1 MQPMKMLW
9 ITIAI
14 YGFLLGSFPA
24 HAEIYK
30 WVDEKG
36 KVHFTN
42 DPSLVPQT
50 EDAKIKTFR
59 EIPPVKKPVL
69 ENDPSSEPTPSEET
83 HADIG
88 PPQKPKASKKKEVT
102 SKSLAEE
109 KESYQE
115 LLKKSRESRERQ
127 LKKIAELQEMDEK
140 PKNWTTKESID
151 EIIEGLQKNVKRSE
165 KEIHKYEREIKSF
178 SLTD

>member
-1 MQPMKMLW
+1 MKTLW

-14 YGFLLGSFPA
+14 YGFLLGSLPA
-24 HAEIYK
+24 HAKIYK

-69 ENDPSSEPTPSEET
+69 ENDPPTEPAPDEGT
-83 HADIG
+83 HADVG
-88 PPQKPKASKKKEVT
+88 PPPKPKVSKKKEVT
-102 SKSLAEE
+102 SENITEE

-115 LLKKSRESRERQ
+115 LLGKSRESRERQ

-140 PKNWTTKESID
+140 SKNWTTKESLD
-151 EIIEGLQKNVKRSE
+151 EIIEGLQKSVKKSD
-165 KEIHKYEREIKSF
+165 KEIRKYEREIKSF

>member
-1 MQPMKMLW
+1 MKTLW

-14 YGFLLGSFPA
+14 YGFLLGSVPV
-24 HAEIYK
+24 HAKIYK

-36 KVHFTN
+36 KAHFTN
-42 DPSLVPQT
+42 DPSLVPQN

-59 EIPPVKKPVL
+59 EISPVKKSVL
-69 ENDPSSEPTPSEET
+69 EKDPPSEPIPDEET
-83 HADIG
+83 HVDIV
-88 PPQKPKASKKKEVT
+88 PPQKPKASKKKEAT
-102 SKSLAEE
+102 AESIAEE

-115 LLKKSRESRERQ
+115 LLEKSRESRERQ

-140 PKNWTTKESID
+140 PKSWTTKESLD
-151 EIIEGLQKNVKRSE
+151 EIIEGLQKSVKKSE
-165 KEIHKYEREIKSF
+165 KEIRKYEREIKSF